1 MRRSFPGRLWQR
13 RVAPQAKPIA
23 APPYRAPLFLLRPPA
38 DPAVPF
44 QFTSPTLAAPVS
56 QLCTADQFDEPVYRA
71 WCAELGIAADRHR
84 KFWEWAYILQ
94 VLRLGGVM
102 APGKRALGFGTG
114 REPLPSLLAKYG
126 TTVLATDAP
135 DEAHDQQGWAGNN
148 QHSATVRDLW
158 HPEIVSESDFLAR
171 VAFQS
176 LDMNRI
182 PTGLRDFDAC
192 WSSCCFEH
200 LGSIRHGLDFVEN
213 SLDCLRPGG
222 VAVHTTEFNLDS
234 NDGTYES
241 LGLSIFRKCDFERL
255 FARLRAHGH
264 EVWPLNTHPGF
275 SELDQVIDLP
285 PYQQALP
292 HIKLQVAAVTTTS
305 IGVVVRKAG

>member
-1 MRRSFPGRLWQR
+1 VPAQ
-13 RVAPQAKPIA
+13 
-23 APPYRAPLFLLRPPA
+23 PYRAPLFLLRPP
-38 DPAVPF
+38 DDSAVPF
-44 QFTSPTLAAPVS
+44 HFAPPSLAAPMS
-56 QLCTADQFDEPVYRA
+56 QLCTADQFDEPVYRG

-94 VLRLGGVM
+94 VLRLEGVM

-126 TTVLATDAP
+126 ASVLATDAP
-135 DEAHDQQGWAGNN
+135 ADAHDRQGWAESN
-148 QHSATVRDLW
+148 QYSATVRDLW
-158 HPEIVSESDFLAR
+158 QPDIVAEGDFLAR
-171 VAFQS
+171 VAFQPA
-176 LDMNRI
+176 DMNRI
-182 PTGLRDFDAC
+182 PTDLRDFDAC

-200 LGSIRHGLDFVEN
+200 LGSIGHGLDFVEN

-241 LGLSIFRKCDFERL
+241 LGLSIFRKQDFERL
-255 FARLRAHGH
+255 FARLRRQGH

-305 IGVVVRKAG
+305 IGVVVKKAG

>member
-1 MRRSFPGRLWQR
+1 MNFWTRLRGQG
-13 RVAPQAKPIA
+13 AQPDATP

-38 DPAVPF
+38 DSAVPF
-44 QFTSPTLAAPVS
+44 QVTAPTLTLPVS
-56 QLCTADQFDEPVYRA
+56 QLCTSDQFDEPVYRA
-71 WCAELGIAADRHR
+71 WCAELGIAPDRHR

-94 VLRLGGVM
+94 VLRLEGVL

-126 TTVLATDAP
+126 ASVLATDAP
-135 DEAHDQQGWAGNN
+135 DEAHDQQGWADSN
-148 QHSATVRDLW
+148 QHSATARDLW
-158 HPEIVSESDFLAR
+158 HSDIISEADFLAR
-171 VAFQS
+171 VAFQPA
-176 LDMNRI
+176 DMNRI
-182 PTGLRDFDAC
+182 PADLRDFDAC

-200 LGSIRHGLDFVEN
+200 LGSIGHGLDFVEN
-213 SLDCLRPGG
+213 SLGCLRPGG
-222 VAVHTTEFNLDS
+222 ISVHTTEFNLDS

-241 LGLSIFRKCDFERL
+241 LGLSIFRKRDFEGL
-255 FARLRAHGH
+255 FARLKAQGH
-264 EVWPLNTHPGF
+264 KVWPLNTHPGF

-305 IGVVVRKAG
+305 IGVVVKKAG